1 MNRLVMHHIYAN
13 GMAFDLSGYRNHGL
27 PYDVFQAPAPYS
39 PSFAY
44 TEPDSRVVVN
54 PSASLQDLIA
64 VRAVVTF
71 DLDPAGGITRRYN
84 LIEGH
89 LCFALYVNAD
99 GSLSG
104 TILDSAGQWRRPE
117 RAQPRLHWE
126 LAPSRDPP
134 RRGQPVPD
142 PARRRSCRDLLER
155 PGPVGSVGPNGIA
168 IGHWPEPSGQY
179 TFAGNIRE
187 SWVYKYDPAEAAKG
201 LLDNCCCER
210 NAALDEAAQKLGT
223 AGYTAEQAR
232 AQGME
237 ILKLGLSLC
246 ATVRGSDPDRS
257 KQQATLSAMALAAFQ
272 RGDSSAYTSA
282 LTELAEMSA
291 TTLTAAQ
298 QQQFREAEAQLVKAL
313 PMPIKDWQALIAKL
327 CLGDAKLNRN
337 ALWEAVS
344 KSLGQD
350 CTK

>member
-1 MNRLVMHHIYAN
+1 M
-13 GMAFDLSGYRNHGL
+13 
-27 PYDVFQAPAPYS
+27 
-39 PSFAY
+39 
-44 TEPDSRVVVN
+44 
-54 PSASLQDLIA
+54 
-64 VRAVVTF
+64 
-71 DLDPAGGITRRYN
+71 
-84 LIEGH
+84 
-89 LCFALYVNAD
+89 
-99 GSLSG
+99 
-104 TILDSAGQWRRPE
+104 
-117 RAQPRLHWE
+117 
-126 LAPSRDPP
+126 
-134 RRGQPVPD
+134 PD
-142 PARRRSCRDLLER
+142 PARRRSCRDLLGA